1 MMSASNSNDDIHT
14 QLGEIKG
21 KLEGIDE
28 NVYELKKDI
37 RGNGQK
43 GILERLTRTEEG
55 LAALVEATNTTNNN
69 SVEDRKA
76 TTLAINELT
85 KSVANLQSLM
95 TTHVSDK
102 KSHTLYMFLT
112 KTNMAISVGVFVFL
126 HSIFPPLTLQGIA
139 NMVLQFL
146 GLPVIK

>member
-1 MMSASNSNDDIHT
+1 MMSASNSDDIHT
-14 QLGEIKG
+14 QLGEING
-21 KLEGIDE
+21 KLEALYD
-28 NVYELKKDI
+28 LKKAI
-37 RGNGQK
+37 NGNGQK

-55 LAALVEATNTTNNN
+55 LAALVEATTNTNNN

-85 KSVANLQSLM
+85 KSVCTLQSMM

-102 KSHTLYMFLT
+102 KSHTLLMFLN
-112 KTNMAISVGVFVFL
+112 KRDMAIGLGVFIILNSLFQ
-126 HSIFPPLTLQGIA
+126 PLTLQGIA
-139 NMVLQFL
+139 DLIVQVF

>member
-1 MMSASNSNDDIHT
+1 MMSASNSDDIHT
-14 QLGEIKG
+14 QLGEING
-21 KLEGIDE
+21 KLEALYD
-28 NVYELKKDI
+28 LKKAI
-37 RGNGQK
+37 NGNGQK

-55 LAALVEATNTTNNN
+55 LAALVEATTNTNNN

-85 KSVANLQSLM
+85 KSVCTLQSMM

-102 KSHTLYMFLT
+102 KSHTLLMFLN
-112 KTNMAISVGVFVFL
+112 KRDLAIGLGVFIILNSLFQ
-126 HSIFPPLTLQGIA
+126 PLTLEGIA
-139 NMVLQFL
+139 SLITQIF

>member
-1 MMSASNSNDDIHT
+1 MSGNSEDIHT

-55 LAALVEATNTTNNN
+55 LAALVEATSTTNNN

-76 TTLAINELT
+76 TTQAINELT
-85 KSVANLQSLM
+85 KSVASLQLM
-95 TTHVSDK
+95 MTGHVSDK
-102 KSHTLYMFLT
+102 KSHSIFMFLN
-112 KTNMAISVGVFVFL
+112 KRDMAIGLGVFIILNSLFQ
-126 HSIFPPLTLQGIA
+126 PLTLEGIA
-139 NMVLQFL
+139 SLITQIF